1 MGLPDIVIEFSK
13 KAVTAIQSGALGI
26 VGVIL
31 KDEKNS
37 GAMILRGIDE
47 IPTGDSAFSA
57 ENTAYLERAFMGAP
71 TKVIVYTMAKAAE
84 DYNEAFKYFASHK
97 VNYLVGAPVLLLMR
111 LIKWL
116 HGLRVSDKRAFVDLL
131 L

>member
-71 TKVIVYTMAKAAE
+71 TKVIVYTI
-84 DYNEAFKYFASHK
+84 
-97 VNYLVGAPVLLLMR
+97 
-111 LIKWL
+111 LI
-116 HGLRVSDKRAFVDLL
+116 R
-131 L
+131 